1 MRLRRAARVILVGAP
16 GVGKGT
22 QSERLLHRFPQLH
35 CISSGDLLRNNVKN
49 RTALGQYFLKPISAV
64 HHVPA
69 MCASRL
75 TRFVLYVGIQ
85 VESTLKAG
93 GLVSDSLI
101 LRLINNELSK
111 RGWLGQPQVMTLNSS
126 AVGAQGEA
134 YNNENEMAAFLS
146 APPKS
151 FAARPSED
159 PSASFLL
166 DGFPR
171 TASQADQLDEM
182 VPVNLAV
189 SIKTPFDVILERISG
204 RWVHEPSGRVYNTTF
219 NAPKV
224 PGRDD
229 ITGEPLVKRSDDDEE
244 TYRTRFRKFQ
254 ETSEPLL
261 EHYARQGVLLEV
273 EGMSSDEISPKLF
286 KEFESRFCE

>member
-22 QSERLLHRFPQLH
+22 HSERLLHRFPQLQ

-49 RTALGQYFLKPISAV
+49 RTALG
-64 HHVPA
+64 
-69 MCASRL
+69 
-75 TRFVLYVGIQ
+75 IQ

-93 GLVSDSLI
+93 NLVSDSII
-101 LRLINNELSK
+101 LRVISNEFHK

-126 AVGAQGEA
+126 AISPEAEA
-134 YNNENEMAAFLS
+134 YNTDYDTENEMAAFMS
-146 APPKS
+146 AMPKNTLG
-151 FAARPSED
+151 PSAD
-159 PSASFLL
+159 PSASFIL

-171 TASQADQLDEM
+171 TALQANKLDDL
-182 VPVNLAV
+182 VPINLAV
-189 SIKTPFDVILERISG
+189 SITTPFEVLLDRITG

-229 ITGEPLVKRSDDDEE
+229 ITGEPLVKRVDDDEA
-244 TYRTRFRKFQ
+244 TYRTRFKKFQ

-261 EHYARQGVLLEV
+261 EHYARKGVLWEIQ
-273 EGMSSDEISPKLF
+273 GNSSDEISPRLF
-286 KEFESRFCE
+286 REFEKRFCE